1 MSSED
6 FREALLEYADIQ
18 WAEDFHWQAHVVKD
32 TARLQLFEHPHRL
45 LSNRERRHALRQ
57 KRALLRR
64 QTGNPLFKI
73 TRHVFLHHRLFVV
86 AALRGRL
93 HRSNSG
99 DQGRPRSAAPTI
111 NQQSLSLATS
121 SRLARLR
128 NRRAVPATRAHRAV
142 RFFQSQGYQLSS
154 QLA

>member
-45 LSNRERRHALRQ
+45 LSNRERRDALRP

-73 TRHVFLHHRLFVV
+73 TRHVFLPHRLFVV

-93 HRSNSG
+93 HVRIREIRG
-99 DQGRPRSAAPTI
+99 GHAVPPV
-111 NQQSLSLATS
+111 QSIS
-121 SRLARLR
+121 SR
-128 NRRAVPATRAHRAV
+128 
-142 RFFQSQGYQLSS
+142 
-154 QLA
+154 

>member
-86 AALRGRL
+86 AGLRGRPPPSKQKKKGG
-93 HRSNSG
+93 HRG
-99 DQGRPRSAAPTI
+99 
-111 NQQSLSLATS
+111 
-121 SRLARLR
+121 
-128 NRRAVPATRAHRAV
+128 
-142 RFFQSQGYQLSS
+142 
-154 QLA
+154 